1 MNQKGMSP
9 AWAHVEYGDT
19 LPAMAMNAENL
30 ATFETTLNRLA
41 SEIVLA
47 APKTDEGLL
56 PAYSLLSDLADA
68 CLEDDVL
75 TDSVTRCR
83 QALDGLL
90 DQASPW
96 TEPTIAYVSEFVTWA
111 QTALTAVRSGKG
123 VEVYQ
128 SIEAFTAAKGRT
140 CTESAAEEP
149 ASNDACARQ
158 KLADDLDVLLSLNLE
173 ADRELLGEFQTEA
186 LEHLE
191 AIEQAT
197 LVIENEPED
206 ADSMSAL
213 FRAFHTIKG
222 VAGFLNLGPVQ
233 GLAHEVESLLDHARN
248 GKFALDSSLI
258 NLVLEARDTLQQ
270 QVDQI
275 SLALDK
281 NVLPSEVIAVSDLVW
296 RVQKAATAAL
306 AGEPIEAA
314 PEAPAEAEPAP
325 SGDAKGFF
333 DQQPQS
339 LDEPVADFPRNGQ
352 PGEDAGNTAV
362 ALPEVEPAVAAVA
375 KGESAAS
382 SAAASGSTAAERA
395 TVRVNTLKLDNLM
408 DMVGE
413 LVIVQSQLAESAR
426 EEALE
431 NTPMQRNLSQLH
443 RITKELQ
450 HTSMALRMVPIKP
463 TFQKTSRLVRDL
475 ARKCDKKIHLILEG
489 EDTELDRTVVEQI
502 GDPLVHMVRNAI
514 DHGVESPQDRV
525 AAGKPEEGTVRL
537 SAYHLGS
544 NIVIELSDDG
554 RGMDRNKIL
563 AKARERGLCG
573 ENDSFTDAEIFQF
586 IFMAGFSTAA
596 QVTDVSGRGVG
607 MDVVRKNIE
616 RLRGTV
622 EIASELGKG
631 SVFKVKLP
639 LTMAII
645 DGLVVRVGEDK
656 FILPTTSV
664 KAALRATSEQLA
676 TIQGRA
682 EVLDLRG
689 KTVPIVRLHERFCI
703 QTDIQSLTDGIIV
716 ITEHFGKPY
725 GLLVDEMI
733 SKQEV
738 VIKSLGNLM
747 QGLEGVAGGA
757 ILGDGTIALILDPST
772 LFSFGGG

>member
-1 MNQKGMSP
+1 
-9 AWAHVEYGDT
+9 
-19 LPAMAMNAENL
+19 MAMNAENL

-41 SEIVLA
+41 SEVVLA

-56 PAYSLLSDLADA
+56 PTYSLLSDLADT
-68 CLEDDVL
+68 CIEDDVL

-83 QALDGLL
+83 QALDALL
-90 DQASPW
+90 DNASPW
-96 TEPTIAYVSEFVTWA
+96 TEPTIAYLSDFITWA
-111 QTALTAVRSGKG
+111 QTALTALRAGKP

-128 SIEAFTAAKGRT
+128 SIEAFTSSAGQ
-140 CTESAAEEP
+140 SAAAAPSETPEP
-149 ASNDACARQ
+149 DEADERQ
-158 KLADDLDVLLSLNLE
+158 KLAEDLDVLLTLNLE

-197 LVIENEPED
+197 LVIENEPEN

-222 VAGFLNLGPVQ
+222 VAGFLNLGPIQ

-248 GKFALDSSLI
+248 GKFTLDSSLI

-281 NVLPSEVIAVSDLVW
+281 NVLPSEVIPVSDLVW
-296 RVQKAATAAL
+296 RVQKASAAAL
-306 AGEPIEAA
+306 AGEPIEAT
-314 PEAPAEAEPAP
+314 PTSPAETEPA
-325 SGDAKGFF
+325 SAEDAKGFF
-333 DQQPQS
+333 DQQPGS
-339 LDEPVADFPRNGQ
+339 LDEPVPDFPRNGQ
-352 PGEDAGNTAV
+352 PGDDSGSTAV
-362 ALPEVEPAVAAVA
+362 ALPEVESPVAAA
-375 KGESAAS
+375 KSEAAPAQAS
-382 SAAASGSTAAERA
+382 SGASTAAERA

-475 ARKCDKKIHLILEG
+475 ARKCDKKIQLILEG

-514 DHGVESPQDRV
+514 DHGIESAEERR

-537 SAYHLGS
+537 AAYHLGS

-554 RGMDRNKIL
+554 RGMDRHKLL

-573 ENDSFTDAEIFQF
+573 DKDTFTDSEVYQF

-622 EIASELGKG
+622 EIDSELGKG

-645 DGLVVRVGEDK
+645 DGLVVRVGLDK

-664 KAALRATSEQLA
+664 KAALRATPEQLA

-703 QTDIQSLTDGIIV
+703 ETEIQSLTDGIIV

-725 GLLVDEMI
+725 GLLVDEMV

>member
-1 MNQKGMSP
+1 
-9 AWAHVEYGDT
+9 
-19 LPAMAMNAENL
+19 MNAENL
-30 ATFETTLNRLA
+30 ATFESALNRLA

-56 PAYSLLSDLADA
+56 PAYSLLSDLADS
-68 CLEDDVL
+68 CIEDDIL
-75 TDSVTRCR
+75 TDSVTRAR
-83 QALDGLL
+83 KVLDGLL
-90 DQASPW
+90 DNASPW
-96 TEPTIAYVSEFVTWA
+96 TEATIAYVSEFATWA
-111 QTALTAVRSGKG
+111 QASLSALKAGRPLELFTSF
-123 VEVYQ
+123 ED
-128 SIEAFTAAKGRT
+128 FTAASSSQGG
-140 CTESAAEEP
+140 SASTSTPDSDASPDAASAKAKIAEE
-149 ASNDACARQ
+149 
-158 KLADDLDVLLSLNLE
+158 LDVLLNLNLE

-222 VAGFLNLGPVQ
+222 VAGFLNLGPIQ

-248 GKFALDSSLI
+248 GKFVLDSNLI
-258 NLVLEARDTLQQ
+258 NLILEARDTLQQ

-281 NVLPSEVIAVSDLVW
+281 DLLPAEVIPVSDLVW
-296 RVQKAATAAL
+296 RVQRASEAAL
-306 AGEPIEAA
+306 AGEPFEVGGLASEET
-314 PEAPAEAEPAP
+314 P
-325 SGDAKGFF
+325 DATATSATKGFF

-339 LDEPVADFPRNGQ
+339 LDEPVEDFPRNGQ
-352 PGEDAGNTAV
+352 PGEFGGNTAV
-362 ALPEVEPAVAAVA
+362 AMPEVHEAVAAEA
-375 KGESAAS
+375 KAEPGSPGAANAGATS
-382 SAAASGSTAAERA
+382 AAERA

-514 DHGVESPQDRV
+514 DHGIESPEDRV
-525 AAGKPEEGTVRL
+525 KAKKKPEGSVKL

-554 RGMDRNKIL
+554 RGMDREKIL

-573 ENDSFTDAEIFQF
+573 EKDTFTDAEVFQF

-622 EIASELGKG
+622 EIESLLGKG

-645 DGLVVRVGEDK
+645 DGLVVRVGQDK

-664 KAALRATSEQLA
+664 KAALRATPDQLA

-703 QTDIQSLTDGIIV
+703 ETEIQKLTDGIIV

-725 GLLVDEMI
+725 GLLVDEMV

-747 QGLEGVAGGA
+747 QGLEGIAGGA

-772 LFSFGGG
+772 LFSFNGS